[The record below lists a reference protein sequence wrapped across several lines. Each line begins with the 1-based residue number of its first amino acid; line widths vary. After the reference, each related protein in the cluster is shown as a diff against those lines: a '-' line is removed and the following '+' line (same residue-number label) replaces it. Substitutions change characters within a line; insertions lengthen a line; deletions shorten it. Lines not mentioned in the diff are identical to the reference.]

1 MKKPDISLQG
11 IKKSL
16 GPGLIMAAAAIGVSH
31 LVQSTRAGAEF
42 GFALVWAVI
51 LANVFKY
58 PFLEFGPRY
67 ALATGKNMIQRY
79 ASLHPVAFWIFTIF
93 TISTM
98 FAIHAAVTMV
108 TASLATNLTG
118 IELPLLAWSA
128 IILVLSNVYVASD
141 TYGMVDRA
149 IRLWI
154 SVLTRTT

>member
-1 MKKPDISLQG
+1 MKKPNISLQG

-16 GPGLIMAAAAIGVSH
+16 GPGLVMAAAAIGVSH

-67 ALATGKNMIQRY
+67 ALATGKQIIHSD
-79 ASLHPVAFWIFTIF
+79 ASLHPVAVCIYTIY

-108 TASLATNLTG
+108 TASIATNSTG
-118 IELPLLAWSA
+118 KEPTLLRWRE
-128 IILVLSNVYVASD
+128 IILVKSNIYLA
-141 TYGMVDRA
+141 R
-149 IRLWI
+149 
-154 SVLTRTT
+154 

>member
-1 MKKPDISLQG
+1 
-11 IKKSL
+11 
-16 GPGLIMAAAAIGVSH
+16 MAAAAIGVSH

-51 LANVFKY
+51 LANVSKY

-67 ALATGKNMIQRY
+67 ALATGKNKIQGY

-128 IILVLSNVYVASD
+128 IILVLSNVYLEIGRASCR
-141 TYGMVDRA
+141 DR
-149 IRLWI
+149 
-154 SVLTRTT
+154 VKM